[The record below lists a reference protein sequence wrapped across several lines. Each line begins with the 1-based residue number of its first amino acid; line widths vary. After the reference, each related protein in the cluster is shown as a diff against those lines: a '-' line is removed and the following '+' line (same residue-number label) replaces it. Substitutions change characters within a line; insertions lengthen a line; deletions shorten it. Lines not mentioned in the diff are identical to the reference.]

1 LETKPEV
8 DGIIHHTNP
17 HGIWAP
23 WCMVVVDL
31 LDVRLDDYDK
41 GFKKTVVALNA
52 DFFSETSFD

>member
-1 LETKPEV
+1 M